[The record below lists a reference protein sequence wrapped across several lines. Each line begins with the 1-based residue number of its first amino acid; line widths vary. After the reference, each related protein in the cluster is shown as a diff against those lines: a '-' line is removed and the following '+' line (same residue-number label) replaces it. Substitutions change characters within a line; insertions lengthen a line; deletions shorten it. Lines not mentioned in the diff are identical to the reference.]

1 MSMFEL
7 SQLRCFVA
15 VAEELHFGR
24 AAQRLNMTQPPLS
37 RQVQLLERILGV
49 VLLDRT
55 SRSVRLTP
63 AGRAFLIE
71 AKRILRLAESAA
83 LATRRIASGDAGR
96 VAVGFTAASGYSFLP
111 RLVDLARSELPNV
124 DLTLRELVSGEQV
137 EALLTGRIDLGLV
150 RPPLTRPEFD
160 KVRVLTEPLV
170 AALPTGDPRLAKAT
184 VELSDFDDRPM
195 VMYAPE
201 GAGYFHGMLTGM
213 FDAAGVSPQHV
224 QHMSQI
230 HSILALVH
238 ARIGAAVVPEA
249 AMRLHFEGVEFRPL
263 ATTPERPVELFVAW
277 RRDNDNPSLKP
288 LLDLI
293 EDQVAA
299 DGDGG

>member
-1 MSMFEL
+1 MNMFEL

-63 AGRAFLIE
+63 AGRSFLIE

-111 RLVDLARSELPNV
+111 NLVDLARTQLPNV
-124 DLTLRELVSGEQV
+124 DLTLRELVSGEQI

-170 AALPTGDPRLAKAT
+170 AALPAGDPRLAKA
-184 VELSDFDDRPM
+184 VIQLSDFDAQPM

-201 GAGYFHGMLTGM
+201 GAGYFHGMLTAM
-213 FDAAGVSPQHV
+213 FDETGVSPHYV
-224 QHMSQI
+224 QHMAQI

-249 AMRLHFEGVEFRPL
+249 AMRLHFEDVEFRPL
-263 ATTPERPVELFVAW
+263 ETSPARPVELFVAW

-288 LLDLI
+288 LLALI
-293 EDQVAA
+293 EAQAQGA
-299 DGDGG
+299 QSPT

>member
-1 MSMFEL
+1 MFEL

-24 AAQRLNMTQPPLS
+24 AATRLNMTQPPLS

-71 AKRILRLAESAA
+71 ARRILRLAESAS
-83 LATRRIASGDAGR
+83 LATRRIASGEAGR
-96 VAVGFTAASGYSFLP
+96 VAIGFTAASGYSFLP
-111 RLVDLARSELPNV
+111 KLVELARERLPSVDLA
-124 DLTLRELVSGEQV
+124 LREMVTGEQI
-137 EALLTGRIDLGLV
+137 EALLTGRIDLGLI
-150 RPPLTRPEFD
+150 RPPLNRPEFD
-160 KVRVLTEPLV
+160 KLRVMTEPLV
-170 AALPTGDPRLAKAT
+170 AALPSGDPRLDKS
-184 VELSDFDDRPM
+184 VVSLSDFDALPM
-195 VMYAPE
+195 IMYAPE
-201 GAGYFHGMLTGM
+201 GAGYFHGMLSGL
-213 FDAAGVSPQHV
+213 FDAAGVSPQQV

-238 ARIGAAVVPEA
+238 ARIGAAIVPEA
-249 AMRLHFEGVEFRPL
+249 AMRLHFDGVEFRPL
-263 ATTPERPVELFVAW
+263 DISPARPVELFVAW

-288 LLDLI
+288 LLDLFRAQV
-293 EDQVAA
+293 EDETP
-299 DGDGG
+299 

>member
-1 MSMFEL
+1 MFEL

-24 AAQRLNMTQPPLS
+24 AATRLNMTQPPLS

-63 AGRAFLIE
+63 AGRTFLIE
-71 AKRILRLAESAA
+71 ARRILRLAETAA

-96 VAVGFTAASGYSFLP
+96 VAIGFTAASGYSFLP
-111 RLVDLARSELPNV
+111 RMVELGRTKLPNV
-124 DLTLRELVSGEQV
+124 DLALREMVTGEQI
-137 EALLTGRIDLGLV
+137 EALLTGRIDLGLI
-150 RPPLTRPEFD
+150 RPPLNRPEFD
-160 KVRVLTEPLV
+160 KLRVMTEPLL
-170 AALPTGDPRLAKAT
+170 AALPTGDPRLAKS
-184 VELSDFDDRPM
+184 VIELSDFDGLPM

-201 GAGYFHGMLTGM
+201 GAGYFYGMLSGLL
-213 FDAAGVSPQHV
+213 DESGVAPQFV

-249 AMRLHFEGVEFRPL
+249 ATRLHFEGVEFRPL
-263 ATTPERPVELFVAW
+263 NITPAQPVELFVAW

-288 LLDLI
+288 FLALI
-293 EDQVAA
+293 EAQVEAA
-299 DGDGG
+299 A

>member
-1 MSMFEL
+1 MNMFEL

-63 AGRAFLIE
+63 AGRSFLIE

-111 RLVDLARSELPNV
+111 NLVDLARTQLPHV
-124 DLTLRELVSGEQV
+124 DLTLRELVSGEQI

-170 AALPTGDPRLAKAT
+170 AALPTGDPRLEKA
-184 VELSDFDDRPM
+184 VLSLSDFDARPM

-201 GAGYFHGMLTGM
+201 GAGYFHGMLTAM
-213 FDAAGVSPQHV
+213 FDEAGVSPQHV
-224 QHMSQI
+224 QHMAQI

-249 AMRLHFEGVEFRPL
+249 AMRLHFEDVEFRPL
-263 ATTPERPVELFVAW
+263 ETTPARPVELFVAW

-288 LLDLI
+288 LLALI
-293 EDQVAA
+293 EAQAEGAA
-299 DGDGG
+299 DPT

>member
-1 MSMFEL
+1 MFEL

-55 SRSVRLTP
+55 SRSVRLTA
-63 AGRAFLIE
+63 AGKSFQIE
-71 AKRILRLAESAA
+71 ARRILRLAESAA
-83 LATRRIASGDAGR
+83 LATRRIASGEAGR

-111 RLVDLARSELPNV
+111 NLVSLARTQLPNV
-124 DLTLRELVSGEQV
+124 DLTLRELVSGDQV
-137 EALLTGRIDLGLV
+137 EALVTGRIDLGLV

-160 KVRVLTEPLV
+160 KMRVLVEPLV
-170 AALPTGDPRLAKAT
+170 AALPSGDPRLAKAAIQ
-184 VELSDFDDRPM
+184 LADFDGLPM
-195 VMYAPE
+195 VMYSPE
-201 GAGYFHGMLTGM
+201 GAGYFHDMLVGM
-213 FDAAGVSPQHV
+213 FDAVDVTPQYV
-224 QHMSQI
+224 QYMSQI

-238 ARIGAAVVPEA
+238 ARIGAAVVPQA
-249 AMRLHFEGVEFRPL
+249 AMRLHFDGVEFRPL
-263 ATTPERPVELFVAW
+263 ATTPAEPVELCVAW
-277 RRDNDNPSLKP
+277 RRDNNNPSLRP

-293 EDQVAA
+293 EAEV
-299 DGDGG
+299 GGHAV